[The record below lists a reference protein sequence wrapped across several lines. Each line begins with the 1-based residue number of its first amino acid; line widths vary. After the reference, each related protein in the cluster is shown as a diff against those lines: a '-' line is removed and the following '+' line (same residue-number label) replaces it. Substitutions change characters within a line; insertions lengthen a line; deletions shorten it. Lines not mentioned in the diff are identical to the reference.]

1 MIYRKYVP
9 ILFNKK
15 KFDVLSSGWYWLSET
30 PNVPGSKSWGT
41 ACTRVTT
48 WGLFQLKG
56 TTKRLLFVNTHLD
69 HMSETARTEG
79 IKLIRSMIASEV
91 EKLKEIPKEDLA
103 IILVGGKFI
112 VQYYS

>member
-1 MIYRKYVP
+1 
-9 ILFNKK
+9 
-15 KFDVLSSGWYWLSET
+15 
-30 PNVPGSKSWGT
+30 
-41 ACTRVTT
+41 
-48 WGLFQLKG
+48 
-56 TTKRLLFVNTHLD
+56 
-69 HMSETARTEG
+69 MSETARTEG